1 MNKLENALACLGLN
15 QSFFDE
21 LKSEIETEKLVTE
34 NGLLTATKE
43 DVEDELEQ
51 LPAEV
56 DSDPVDE
63 EDENQVEMDLISP
76 NMRELYK

>member
-34 NGLLTATKE
+34 YGLLTATKE

>member
-51 LPAEV
+51 LNSPLDEDDVDEDDENEV
-56 DSDPVDE
+56 DM
-63 EDENQVEMDLISP
+63 NAISP
-76 NMRELYK
+76 LMRKLYE